1 MIWFSNEPLFGNTL
15 SQLVTKEQLAKMDS
29 TIKPVEVRSNINF
42 AVTEL
47 NRDNC
52 DQICCSFFQKQDHFF
67 AILQCLCLIDIF
79 QFQTIWPFSF
89 RFSPRRAFFFIS
101 N

>member
-52 DQICCSFFQKQDHFF
+52 DQICCSFFSKTRSLCNPSKSLFYRHFSVSNYLAF
-67 AILQCLCLIDIF
+67 LILI
-79 QFQTIWPFSF
+79 
-89 RFSPRRAFFFIS
+89 
-101 N
+101 